1 MTPDHKQNGLD
12 YDVMIVGAG
21 IAGMETAALLGD
33 MGYNVLLVE
42 KEPSIGG
49 KSILL
54 SKVFPTLDCASC
66 IVTPKMAAVAH
77 HPKITPMVYTE
88 VDGFT
93 RNDDGSFTVDLHKKA
108 SYVNFDACTGCAKC
122 EQVCTVALP
131 DEYNYNLIGR
141 RAAHIPFPQA
151 VPKKAVIS
159 RTGQAPCTAAC
170 PAGVKPSGYVS
181 LVRAGRYDE
190 AFRLHIEDAPLVG
203 SLARACYA
211 LCESECTR
219 EDKDGTLHIR
229 AIKRFMA
236 EHYYANHPEPE
247 YGPVENRLDSRVAI
261 IGSGPSGLTAAF
273 HLAKAGHQVTIFE
286 AEEQA
291 GGMLRYGIPAYRLPK
306 DVLDRDIKNVTALGV
321 EIKTGV
327 KIGNLSE
334 LKKAGFQAIFI
345 GVGNQKP
352 RVIPI
357 TGHDLGCT
365 DVRDC
370 MEFLKDAYVGNE
382 LPDFKG
388 KHVVVL
394 GGGNVA
400 LDVARTAVRMAP
412 GSVTIVCVEP
422 RDKMPSHEWEVQE
435 AEDEGIRILPSGS
448 TKRIF
453 KDEQGKGR
461 LELLDVPK
469 VEFSPEGR
477 MMSFEAAAGTEHS
490 IPSDVVILAIGLAPS
505 TDPFVAELELTPAK
519 TIQVNAETLQT
530 SDPMIFAGGDAVLG
544 PSAMVQAMGQ
554 GRQAAFHIDR
564 MLRGLSLDVPFGDRL
579 EVVDKEDIL
588 HKTRYWETV
597 APLPVSKL
605 SPQERIQSFETYEP
619 PLSEEE
625 ARRES
630 NRCLNCAEC
639 SQCQEC
645 VSICPADC
653 IDFSMKLE
661 SMQLRAGSVVLA
673 TGYQIMDPT
682 GKDQLGY
689 GLLPD
694 VITGPQMDRLLAPTR
709 PYNGVLR
716 PSDGKEPESI
726 AIVLCAGSRDHTFC
740 NPLCCRIGCMYA
752 IKQAQLLMGAL
763 PIADVTIYYIDIRAF
778 GKGYEE
784 FYEQA
789 KGMGVNFVKGKVARV
804 DQLENGHLALHYED
818 MLGKGG
824 TQMREHDLVVLA
836 VGLMP
841 NQAPFALYKGGE
853 LERDA
858 FNYVREVNPVV
869 EPGATNVAGLYLAGT
884 VNGAKDIPDT
894 VLHSGAAAA
903 QVSAYLERTRAEA

>member
-1 MTPDHKQNGLD
+1 MTPDHKKNGLD
-12 YDVMIVGAG
+12 YDVMIIGAG

-33 MGYNVLLVE
+33 MGYDVLLVE

-77 HPKITPMVYTE
+77 HSQVTSMVYTE
-88 VDGFT
+88 VDGFI
-93 RNDDGSFTVDLHKKA
+93 RNGDGSFNIDLRKKA

-159 RTGQAPCTAAC
+159 RLGQAPCTNAC
-170 PAGVKPSGYVS
+170 PAGVKPSGFVS

-190 AFRLHIEDAPLVG
+190 AFRMHLEDAPLVG
-203 SLARACYA
+203 SLSRACYA
-211 LCESECTR
+211 VCESECTR
-219 EDKDGTLHIR
+219 GDKDGTMHIR

-236 EHYYANHPEPE
+236 EHYYASHPEPE
-247 YGPVENRLDSRVAI
+247 YGPTENQLGFRVAI
-261 IGSGPSGLTAAF
+261 VGSGPSGLNAAY

-286 AEEQA
+286 ADRQA
-291 GGMLRYGIPAYRLPK
+291 GGMLRYGIPAYRVPK
-306 DVLDRDIKNVTALGV
+306 DILDRDIKNITALGV

-327 KIGNLSE
+327 KVEGLSK
-334 LKKAGFQAIFI
+334 LKKDGFQAIFI

-352 RVIPI
+352 RIIPI
-357 TGHDLGCT
+357 TGSDLDCI

-370 MEFLKDAYVGNE
+370 MGFLKESYLGDE
-382 LPDFKG
+382 LPNLEG

-400 LDVARTAVRMAP
+400 LDVARTAVRMASE
-412 GSVTIVCVEP
+412 SVTVVCVEP
-422 RDKMPSHEWEVQE
+422 RDKMPAHEWEIQE
-435 AEDEGIRILPSGS
+435 TEEEGIRILASGS
-448 TKRIF
+448 TKRIY
-453 KDEQGKGR
+453 KDEQGMGR
-461 LELLDVPK
+461 LELLDVSK
-469 VEFSPEGR
+469 VEFSPDGR
-477 MMSFEAAAGTEHS
+477 MMSFDTTAGTEHD
-490 IPSDVVILAIGLAPS
+490 IPADVVILAIGLAPS
-505 TDPFVAELELTPAK
+505 TDPFAAELDLSPSK
-519 TIQVNAETLQT
+519 TIKVNAETLQT
-530 SDPMIFAGGDAVLG
+530 SDPMVFAGGDAVLG
-544 PSAMVQAMGQ
+544 PSVIVQAMGQ
-554 GRQAAFHIDR
+554 GRRAAFYIDR
-564 MLRGLSLDVPFGDRL
+564 MLRGESLDVPFGDQL
-579 EVVDKEDIL
+579 EVIDKKNVLDRT
-588 HKTRYWETV
+588 KNWETV
-597 APLPVSKL
+597 APVTVPKRT
-605 SPQERIQSFETYEP
+605 PHERIQSFETYEFT
-619 PLSEEE
+619 LSEERARWE
-625 ARRES
+625 A

-645 VSICPADC
+645 VNICPAGC
-653 IDFSMKLE
+653 IDFSMKPE
-661 SMQLRAGSVVLA
+661 QIKLRVGSVVLA
-673 TGYQIMDPT
+673 TGYEILDPT

-689 GLLPD
+689 GVIPD
-694 VITGPQMDRLLAPTR
+694 VILGSQLDRLLSPTR

-716 PSDGKEPESI
+716 PSDGKEPESV
-726 AIVLCAGSRDHTFC
+726 AIVLCSGSRDHTFC

-752 IKQAQLLMGAL
+752 IKHAQLIMGAL

-778 GKGYEE
+778 GKGYDE

-789 KGMGVNFVKGKVARV
+789 KAMGINFVKGKVARIE
-804 DQLENGHLALHYED
+804 QLENGNMALHYED
-818 MLGKGG
+818 MLGEGG
-824 TQMREHDLVVLA
+824 MQTREHDLVVLA
-836 VGLMP
+836 VGLLP
-841 NQAPFALYKGGE
+841 NTALAALYKGGE

-858 FNYVREVNPVV
+858 FNYVREVNPVI

-894 VLHSGAAAA
+894 VLHSGAAAT
-903 QVSAYLERTRAEA
+903 QVSAYLERMRTD